1 MIEFR
6 LPTAHLLDRWPSF
19 TDERKDHYRG
29 AKDDTIESAPSIPCF
44 FSLPHS
50 AIHFGLQSLVQ
61 NRKQR

>member
-6 LPTAHLLDRWPSF
+6 LPPAHLLDRWPSF

-50 AIHFGLQSLVQ
+50 AIHFGL
-61 NRKQR
+61 